1 MPSDIRI
8 YGLFNIL
15 PIIKESGQH
24 KELKISIVKGIFDFF
39 LFRLAELEQLI
50 KRKKQQLY
58 KKLLFAIIYFMCFFL
73 FLYCLVR
80 VF

>member
-15 PIIKESGQH
+15 AIKRESGQH

-39 LFRLAELEQLI
+39 FLLFRLAELEQLI
-50 KRKKQQLY
+50 KREKT
-58 KKLLFAIIYFMCFFL
+58 AII
-73 FLYCLVR
+73 
-80 VF
+80 

>member
-15 PIIKESGQH
+15 AIKRESGQH
-24 KELKISIVKGIFDFF
+24 KELKISIVKGIFDFLF

-50 KRKKQQLY
+50 KREKT
-58 KKLLFAIIYFMCFFL
+58 AII
-73 FLYCLVR
+73 
-80 VF
+80 